1 MYRCTYTEIHVFI
14 YIHIYIYIYI
24 YIYLIH
30 VGSRETL
37 VQAKSRKTITRTG
50 ENIHI
55 SSSTFRVCRFLLCEQ
70 DCQNGIV
77 LEEIRGSAKSCSHSL
92 CKHKHTPEDA
102 SAKCVRCAAA
112 ALAQIQNRLTPKAV
126 QRQAAACVVLAQ
138 HSPNTSSAA
147 RLKVSCF
154 HGLSVLHKRQDMHRR
169 RCLQDPSL
177 K

>member
-1 MYRCTYTEIHVFI
+1 MLAQEKHWFKRKVERQSHGRARTSTFPRAHSES
-14 YIHIYIYIYI
+14 
-24 YIYLIH
+24 
-30 VGSRETL
+30 VGSCS
-37 VQAKSRKTITRTG
+37 VQHSPAQPG
-50 ENIHI
+50 PG
-55 SSSTFRVCRFLLCEQ
+55 CEQ

-154 HGLSVLHKRQDMHRR
+154 HGLPVLHKVQDMHRR